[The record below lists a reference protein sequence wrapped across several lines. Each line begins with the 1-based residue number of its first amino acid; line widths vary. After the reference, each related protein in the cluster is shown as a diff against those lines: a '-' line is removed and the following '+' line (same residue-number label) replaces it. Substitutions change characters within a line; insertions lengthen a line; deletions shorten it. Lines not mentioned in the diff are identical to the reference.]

1 MVRRVSQTLNQF
13 NNGSILQRLVISI
26 TVLVIC
32 LFITVSIATA
42 SGPVSI
48 RFIRVLHIIADA
60 FTLNSSQNQTDSLI
74 VLQLRIPR
82 IIIAGLVGMALS
94 VAGATMQSLFRNPM
108 ADPGIIGVSAG
119 GAVGAVIAIALG
131 LNEIF
136 FLALPFFSFLGAI
149 GATFLVYSIAAAGGR
164 FSMPTLLLAGVAVT
178 AFLNSIISAAILVV
192 PDNDPVRKILF
203 WLAGGLDSR
212 AWEHV
217 AISWIPILIG
227 ITLIFGFTREL
238 NMLMIGDNDARSL
251 GLRVNYIRPF
261 LIAVS
266 ALITGT
272 AVAVS
277 GTIIFVGLIVPHVL
291 RLIVGTDN
299 RVLVPTSAIG
309 GAIFLIAADTIART
323 IVQPAE
329 IRVGIITSFIGAPFF
344 LFLLIRNNR
353 GTETFS

>member
-1 MVRRVSQTLNQF
+1 MFHRIRQTLGRL
-13 NNGSILQRLVISI
+13 NNGSIVQRLVISI
-26 TVLVIC
+26 TTLVLFLV
-32 LFITVSIATA
+32 TTAAIATA
-42 SGPVSI
+42 SGPVPI
-48 RFIRVLHIIADA
+48 GLVRVFDILVDA
-60 FTLNSSQNQTDSLI
+60 INLGSSQYQTDALI
-74 VLQLRIPR
+74 VLHLRMPR

-136 FLALPFFSFLGAI
+136 FLALPFFSFVGAI
-149 GATFLVYSIAAAGGR
+149 GATFLVYAIAASGGR
-164 FSMPTLLLAGVAVT
+164 FSMPTLLLAGIAVT
-178 AFLNSIISAAILVV
+178 AFLNSIISAAILLV

-212 AWEHV
+212 SWEHV
-217 AISWIPILIG
+217 GISWLPILIG
-227 ITLIFGFTREL
+227 VVVIFAFTREL
-238 NMLMIGDNDARSL
+238 NLLMVGDNDARSL
-251 GLRVNYIRPF
+251 GMRVNFTRPF
-261 LIAVS
+261 LIAIS

-291 RLIVGTDN
+291 RLVVGPDN
-299 RVLVPTSAIG
+299 RILVPTSAIG

-323 IVQPAE
+323 IIQPAE

-353 GTETFS
+353 GAATFS

>member
-1 MVRRVSQTLNQF
+1 MIRRVSQTLNQF
-13 NNGSILQRLVISI
+13 NNGSIVRRLVISI
-26 TVLVIC
+26 TVLIVC

-48 RFIRVLHIIADA
+48 GFIRVLQIIADA
-60 FTLNSSQNQTDSLI
+60 FTLNSSHQTDSLI

-149 GATFLVYSIAAAGGR
+149 GATFLVYSIAVAGGR

-178 AFLNSIISAAILVV
+178 AFLNSIISAAILLV

-203 WLAGGLDSR
+203 CVHLLYG
-212 AWEHV
+212 
-217 AISWIPILIG
+217 IL
-227 ITLIFGFTREL
+227 
-238 NMLMIGDNDARSL
+238 M
-251 GLRVNYIRPF
+251 VYI
-261 LIAVS
+261 
-266 ALITGT
+266 
-272 AVAVS
+272 
-277 GTIIFVGLIVPHVL
+277 IV
-291 RLIVGTDN
+291 
-299 RVLVPTSAIG
+299 
-309 GAIFLIAADTIART
+309 F
-323 IVQPAE
+323 
-329 IRVGIITSFIGAPFF
+329 
-344 LFLLIRNNR
+344 
-353 GTETFS
+353 